1 MKRFI
6 LIFVFVLCSTFYV
19 SRVSAQSKQSFYD
32 AIIIDVKKNEVTVK
46 FEEGPLKDKSVQVQ
60 TNSENQKNIEY
71 RKGDSV
77 VMTYEK
83 NNKGASNVFIADFKR
98 KNQLLVLLLLFLV
111 VVFGIARFRGLL
123 SLIGMMISFTM
134 ITRLIIPNILLGND
148 PVIVTLLASLFI
160 IPITFFI
167 THGVN
172 KKTTIGIAAT
182 FLSLVLTGILA
193 TLFVNFAKLTGFAAE
208 EAVYIQ
214 NIQGVSL
221 NIKNIL
227 LAGIIIGA
235 MGVLDDVTISQTSIV
250 QKLREANKDF
260 SFKEL
265 YKHAMDIGH
274 DHIASLVNTLALV
287 YAGASLPLFLLF
299 FNANVSYSQVVN
311 QEVVATEIVRTL
323 VSSIG
328 IIAAVPITTLIAVS
342 FYSKR

>member
-274 DHIASLVNTLALV
+274 D
-287 YAGASLPLFLLF
+287 
-299 FNANVSYSQVVN
+299 
-311 QEVVATEIVRTL
+311 
-323 VSSIG
+323 
-328 IIAAVPITTLIAVS
+328 
-342 FYSKR
+342 